1 MNFDTY
7 FCFCFFEINISLMKY
22 ILELFNPDCLYLSY
36 VFFRLE
42 KIKLIAERFLEM
54 FRIHCQNP
62 AILITNGIRK
72 VRQAVDILDK
82 RILDFCKIH
91 LGQILVHETD
101 ILMLTHRTRFNQNN
115 LCLSDGFGY
124 IITANQACC

>member
-1 MNFDTY
+1 
-7 FCFCFFEINISLMKY
+7 MKY

-54 FRIHCQNP
+54 FRIYCQNRS
-62 AILITNGIRK
+62 ILITNGIRK

-82 RILDFCKIH
+82 RILDICKIH

-101 ILMLTHRTRFNQNN
+101 ILMLTHRTRF
-115 LCLSDGFGY
+115 
-124 IITANQACC
+124 